1 MGQWVDKK
9 DVIFH
14 QVSVSSTNKVE
25 ANGIL
30 SCCARALSL
39 QGLDPWSDRDLSPD
53 LSGLCSKELD
63 ITVYSQ
69 GAGHCLWVDV
79 LTEFV
84 FVHQPVGVIPLR
96 YDGTTSWTGCH
107 LDPIMQAGCCFIS
120 TQQHEWGIVEVFCA
134 EWGKP
139 QIAQLHMLS
148 SLFCMLT
155 LSRCASSSSRC
166 SDIKATHSF
175 LELWHVTVSVF
186 KKKLLPTNVLSFH
199 VACRVVLLL
208 TTTCFPPQHLW

>member
-39 QGLDPWSDRDLSPD
+39 QGSLSRS
-53 LSGLCSKELD
+53 LWTLFKGTGYYCL
-63 ITVYSQ
+63 SQ

-107 LDPIMQAGCCFIS
+107 LDSIMQAGCCFIS

-166 SDIKATHSF
+166 SDIKAAHSF
-175 LELWHVTVSVF
+175 LELWHVTLSVF
-186 KKKLLPTNVLSFH
+186 KKKVLPTSVLSFH

>member
-39 QGLDPWSDRDLSPD
+39 QGSLEWQGSLSRS
-53 LSGLCSKELD
+53 LWTLFKGTGYYCL
-63 ITVYSQ
+63 SQ

>member
-1 MGQWVDKK
+1 M
-9 DVIFH
+9 
-14 QVSVSSTNKVE
+14 SSTNKVE

-39 QGLDPWSDRDLSPD
+39 EWQGSLSRS
-53 LSGLCSKELD
+53 LWTLFKGTGYYCL
-63 ITVYSQ
+63 SQ